1 MIGCHGDSNFAVL
14 GYSYSTTYH
23 LNAVRVPQELSAV
36 KKAGESVSVTFRKR
50 DGAIEVV
57 GLN

>member
-1 MIGCHGDSNFAVL
+1 MGCHGESSFAAV
-14 GYSYSTTYH
+14 GYSYSTSYH
-23 LNAVRVPQELSAV
+23 LNAVRVPQELSVV
-36 KKAGESVSVTFRKR
+36 KKTGESVKVTLRKR